1 VNGLLVPSHKSV
13 KRGSKCQTTGRKIHN
28 ILF

>member
-1 VNGLLVPSHKSV
+1 VNGLLVPTSEHV